1 MLFHRHHS
9 SSLDKKGLIRRE
21 STMGFSRMLS
31 MTGAP
36 RRGSSAEKNKISSF
50 ANLVGMKQRAH
61 VIVKEDQE
69 QGEIPIIV
77 LCWFEFVTGL
87 SLLGRYFKA
96 NTDTD
101 TDR

>member
-1 MLFHRHHS
+1 MLFYRHHS
-9 SSLDKKGLIRRE
+9 SSLDKKGLVRRE

-61 VIVKEDQE
+61 VIVKEAKSK
-69 QGEIPIIV
+69 V
-77 LCWFEFVTGL
+77 KYLSSFFVGL
-87 SLLGRYFKA
+87 SLSLDSVY
-96 NTDTD
+96 
-101 TDR
+101 